1 MRFTRYPKAEPYEI
15 TPRKLAAARRAVQ
28 RQKDRFPLFPE
39 LITHQTA
46 EERLDAIAYG
56 RAEWWQSMRDH
67 QAKQWRRARKS
78 LRDLPRGPRAAITR
92 YWQICGYPGD
102 PVYLLVQMRKMISY
116 RTRFAITTLAAL
128 WSTPA
133 LLPAAELHPLVVT
146 GIPPDK
152 VATVHPTPVY
162 PRVALA
168 LGIGGIVRVE
178 VKVQNGLIT
187 EANTLSGPPM
197 LAYSAKAWIVG
208 NWKFKPEISGVF
220 TIPINYKRQA

>member
-56 RAEWWQSMRDH
+56 RAEWWQNMRDH

-92 YWQICGYPGD
+92 YWQICGHLGD
-102 PVYLLVQMRKMISY
+102 PVYLLSIIHEHKARKVCFWHVM
-116 RTRFAITTLAAL
+116 
-128 WSTPA
+128 
-133 LLPAAELHPLVVT
+133 AELRRLQ
-146 GIPPDK
+146 I
-152 VATVHPTPVY
+152 
-162 PRVALA
+162 
-168 LGIGGIVRVE
+168 
-178 VKVQNGLIT
+178 
-187 EANTLSGPPM
+187 
-197 LAYSAKAWIVG
+197 
-208 NWKFKPEISGVF
+208 KPICSSVL
-220 TIPINYKRQA
+220 